1 MYNMGITVNNNV
13 LTLYGDIW
21 YTYCGVHFAMYINAE
36 ILFCTHETN
45 KILYVEYTSIKRK

>member
-1 MYNMGITVNNNV
+1 MGITVNNNV